1 MAESNLRREIGE
13 QADVVGRL
21 VSGASRQVEAI
32 ARRLRQRPPRF
43 GLVAA
48 RGTSDNA
55 ATYGK
60 YMLGAMN
67 GLVVG
72 LAAPSLITVYHR
84 KLDLREALVIGISQ
98 SGQGL
103 DVNAVL
109 EHARQQGAFTL
120 AITNT
125 ADSPMAKAA
134 EAVIDIGAGPE
145 VSVAA
150 SKTYTGE
157 LAALAILA
165 AHWRGDA
172 QLLADL
178 QRLPEWVAQA
188 LEVEAAV
195 AECAQA
201 FREASTMVC
210 VGRGY
215 NHATSF
221 ETALKV
227 KELSYVAA
235 LAYSAADFRH
245 GPIAMLEAGFPVV
258 ATAPQGEALADMAAL
273 IGEIT
278 PTGAR
283 LAVVSNDPG
292 VLSATDLNVRLPSGM
307 AEWLSPIVCAIPGQF
322 LALHLALAH
331 GYDPDRPRG
340 LHKVTLT
347 R

>member
-1 MAESNLRREIGE
+1 MAESNLRREIAE
-13 QADVVGRL
+13 QAGVLGRL
-21 VSGASRQVEAI
+21 VGEGPRQVEPI
-32 ARRLRQRPPRF
+32 VRKLRQRPPRF
-43 GLVAA
+43 GLIAA

-60 YMLGAMN
+60 YMLGAIN

-109 EHARQQGAFTL
+109 EHAREQGAYTL

-125 ADSPMAKAA
+125 PGSPMAEAA
-134 EAVIDIGAGPE
+134 ESVIEIGAGPE
-145 VSVAA
+145 TSVAA

-157 LAALAILA
+157 LAALAMLA
-165 AHWRGDA
+165 AHWSGEA
-172 QLLADL
+172 QLLAEL
-178 QRLPEWVAQA
+178 NQLPGWVAQV
-188 LEVEAAV
+188 LEVEASV
-195 AECAQA
+195 AACAQA
-201 FREASTMVC
+201 FHEADTMVC
-210 VGRGY
+210 VSRGY

-235 LAYSAADFRH
+235 HAYSAADFRH
-245 GPIAMLEAGFPVV
+245 GPIAMLERGFPVV
-258 ATAPQGEALADMAAL
+258 AIAPEGEALADMAAL
-273 IGEIT
+273 IDEIT

-283 LAVVSNDPG
+283 LAVVSNEPAL
-292 VLSATDLNVRLPSGM
+292 LSTTDLQVRLPSGM
-307 AEWLSPIVCAIPGQF
+307 AEWLSPIVCAIPGQL
-322 LALHLALAH
+322 LALHLALAR

>member
-1 MAESNLRREIGE
+1 MTESNLRREIGE
-13 QADVVGRL
+13 QPEVLGRL
-21 VSGASRQVEAI
+21 VAEGARQVEPI
-32 ARRLRQRPPRF
+32 VRTLRKRPPRF
-43 GLVAA
+43 GLIAA

-60 YMLGAMN
+60 YMLGAIN
-67 GLVVG
+67 GLAVG

-84 KLDLREALVIGISQ
+84 KVDLRQALVIGISQ

-109 EHARQQGAFTL
+109 EDARAQGAFTL

-125 ADSPMAKAA
+125 AGSPMAAAA
-134 EAVIDIGAGPE
+134 EAVIEIGAGPE
-145 VSVAA
+145 TSVAA

-157 LAALAILA
+157 LTALAMLA
-165 AHWRGDA
+165 AYWSGEP
-172 QLLADL
+172 QLRSELE
-178 QRLPEWVAQA
+178 RLPEWAAQA
-188 LEVEAAV
+188 LAAEASV
-195 AECAQA
+195 TTCAQA
-201 FREASTMVC
+201 FREATTMVC
-210 VGRGY
+210 VSRGY

-235 LAYSAADFRH
+235 HAYSAADFRH

-258 ATAPQGEALADMAAL
+258 ATAPRGEALADMAAL
-273 IGEIT
+273 IQEVA

-283 LAVVSNDPG
+283 LAVVSNEPS
-292 VLSATDLNVRLPSGM
+292 VLSATDLQVRLPDM
-307 AEWLSPIVCAIPGQF
+307 PEWLSPVVCAIPGQL
-322 LALHLALAH
+322 LALHLALVH
-331 GYDPDRPRG
+331 GHDPDRPRG
-340 LHKVTLT
+340 LHKVTMT